1 MKFVPFCRIS
11 KCSHKISP
19 VYGGAFAKNPSRPK
33 AIISRPRIFENASI
47 FTHSNE
53 NSCFAQLSQ
62 QTTCSSLHRRGSVT
76 KYFKRKTKKSV
87 KSNERVKIQIGQS
100 DDRFYLSFIVH
111 ISNESLHTFIWMLIS
126 FSFSFL
132 DKNSNNCRTVYFY
145 GFCPADDD
153 LCSSAHLLTKHT
165 HFERKKIHNL
175 GDVRDGKIDIQ
186 KPISDLTLIIQV
198 KRSIFRTLSSV
209 SPADCSTVIVSVF
222 HRFIIASN
230 ENVAG
235 KTGKYLNRRGTALF
249 RHYLLSLCSLCTFV
263 LFVIYLLFW
272 LMLHQLHVLWVFEHA
287 HTNTP

>member
-111 ISNESLHTFIWMLIS
+111 ISNESLLE
-126 FSFSFL
+126 
-132 DKNSNNCRTVYFY
+132 C
-145 GFCPADDD
+145 
-153 LCSSAHLLTKHT
+153 
-165 HFERKKIHNL
+165 
-175 GDVRDGKIDIQ
+175 
-186 KPISDLTLIIQV
+186 
-198 KRSIFRTLSSV
+198 
-209 SPADCSTVIVSVF
+209 
-222 HRFIIASN
+222 
-230 ENVAG
+230 
-235 KTGKYLNRRGTALF
+235 
-249 RHYLLSLCSLCTFV
+249 LSLF
-263 LFVIYLLFW
+263 LFLFW
-272 LMLHQLHVLWVFEHA
+272 IKTLTTVEPFIFMVFVQLMMTCAVR
-287 HTNTP
+287 PIC